1 MAYPK
6 VSSAGS
12 RLYMKFRK
20 PLTSAQGI
28 ACWED
33 RAFILYDT
41 GIGAVY
47 DLKNRNVR
55 PVDVFPLGS
64 YNWGRPSAD
73 FKNHANSCNFSGIH
87 YEGNPIPL
95 LYVDTG
101 AGIGADGD
109 GYYYR
114 LAVEN
119 ITCQIDDNGNESYQ
133 GKTLQTIAIKPEG
146 DPERGFVKPGW
157 GCPCH
162 VLDGEGGFIYACC
175 TRYRT
180 KRGCVPEGENN
191 ALIVTK
197 YAIPKLTDGAKVSL
211 GGEDILDQWVF
222 EDDTLFTQSGV
233 FYQGKIYYIFGCAI
247 HDYPNHVM
255 VVDLQNRRIEKRM
268 DDDLGIFGLDEFE
281 CGTFYQGMLLVN
293 ANDVGKS
300 EGNLYAIR
308 EDLYR

>member
-1 MAYPK
+1 MAYPR
-6 VSSAGS
+6 VSSEGS
-12 RLYMKFRK
+12 SLYMKFRK

-28 ACWED
+28 AVWGD
-33 RAFILYDT
+33 LAFILYDT
-41 GIGAVY
+41 GVGAVY
-47 DLKNRNVR
+47 DLKNKNPR
-55 PVDVFPLGS
+55 PLDVFPLGS
-64 YNWGRPSAD
+64 YNVGRPSPD
-73 FKNHANSCNFSGIH
+73 FKNHANSCNFSSQH
-87 YEGNPIPL
+87 WDGNPIPL
-95 LYVDTG
+95 LYVDVG
-101 AGIGADGD
+101 AGIGADED
-109 GYYYR
+109 GYFYR

-119 ITCQIDDNGNESYQ
+119 ITCEDGMYR
-133 GKTLQTIAIKPEG
+133 GKVLQTVAVKPEG
-146 DPERGFVKPGW
+146 DPEKGYVVPGW

-162 VLDGEGGFIYACC
+162 VLDPQGGYIYLCC

-197 YAIPKLTDGAKVSL
+197 YAIPEVVEGSKVSL
-211 GGEDILDQWVF
+211 GSKDILDQWVF

-233 FYQGKIYYIFGCAI
+233 FHDGKIYYIFGCAI

-255 VVDLQNRRIEKRM
+255 VIDLKKGCIEKRM

-281 CGTFYQGMLLVN
+281 CGIFYDGKLLVN
-293 ANDVGKS
+293 ANDVGKP